1 MRFTV
6 AALIVSLATVFSVT
20 AQPAPGLNPG
30 AQLEK
35 GEPSSNTLYNGDRAD
50 ESVLEPEVPA
60 AESSPAR
67 SNPTQRAF
75 SKEANAAKFK
85 VWSTANV
92 KHKQTLKRL
101 LEMIPD
107 ITTAS
112 DHEDQL
118 RKMESSRKIARILK
132 QKYERIDVY
141 SKRLK
146 NSPTRLVHKDN
157 PEYQLEMSIAQ
168 SRRYAMQAIIQARN
182 KIRKNTKVIE
192 MGKAKVTPSSDI
204 HDNEETRQHTT
215 DSRLEEA
222 RLKEARRE
230 KIRLEEEARL
240 EIIRL
245 EEARLEVIRL
255 EEARINAARL
265 ETAKIEEAK
274 IERARAEVIK
284 QRQSNPNKDQLEQM
298 FGIYSTQ
305 SSDTISERRVVA
317 IGDLHSDFDMS
328 VITLQMAN
336 IIDVN
341 FNWIAGNTIVV
352 QTGDVTDRGDDT
364 IALYALL
371 RNLADQAKEHGGRLI
386 QLLGN
391 HEIMNMAGDLRYVSD
406 KDIASYGGPYF
417 RSHAFSENGGLGR
430 YLRTLGIAAKVD
442 DTVFFHAGTDLN
454 WSSLGIDVLNTLAH
468 QELVG
473 RDAEY
478 ISNSKLFGDHGPL
491 WYRGFAKR
499 DDDAFCD
506 FVKDVLFNL
515 KASRMVIGHTP
526 TKDGMI
532 GNRCDGLVYIIDV
545 GISRAIRGRIAALE
559 IVGDRVTPLYLQSTM

>member
-20 AQPAPGLNPG
+20 AQPAPSLNPG

-35 GEPSSNTLYNGDRAD
+35 GEPSSNTLYNSDRAD
-50 ESVLEPEVPA
+50 ESVLEPEVHA

-75 SKEANAAKFK
+75 SKEVNAAKFK
-85 VWSTANV
+85 AWSSANV

-112 DHEDQL
+112 DREDQL
-118 RKMESSRKIARILK
+118 RTMELCREIALALK
-132 QKYERIDVY
+132 QRYDHLDAY
-141 SKRLK
+141 SKKLK
-146 NSPTRLVHKDN
+146 NSPTRLAHKDN

-182 KIRKNTKVIE
+182 KIRKNTKVME
-192 MGKAKVTPSSDI
+192 MGKAKVIPSSDI
-204 HDNEETRQHTT
+204 QDNEETLQHTT
-215 DSRLEEA
+215 DSQLEEET
-222 RLKEARRE
+222 KSEFD
-230 KIRLEEEARL
+230 RLEEEAKQK
-240 EIIRL
+240 EKQ
-245 EEARLEVIRL
+245 ARLKK
-255 EEARINAARL
+255 ARIKAARL
-265 ETAKIEEAK
+265 EADKIEEAK

-284 QRQSNPNKDQLEQM
+284 QRQSNPNKDQLEEM

-305 SSDTISERRVVA
+305 SSDAISECRVVA
-317 IGDLHSDFDMS
+317 IGDLHGDFKMS
-328 VITLQMAN
+328 VKTLQMAN

-352 QTGDVTDRGDDT
+352 QTGDVVDRGADT
-364 IALYALL
+364 IKLYALL
-371 RNLADQAKEHGGRLI
+371 RALTDQAKRHGGRLI

-391 HEIMNMAGDLRYVSD
+391 HETMNMAGDLRYVSD
-406 KDIASYGGPYF
+406 EDIASYGGLNI
-417 RSHAFSENGGLGR
+417 RSHAFSENGDLGR
-430 YLRTLGIAAKVD
+430 YLRTLGIGAKVD
-442 DTVFFHAGTDLN
+442 DTVFFHAGTGLK
-454 WSSLGIDVLNTLAH
+454 WSRLGIDVLNTLAH

-473 RDAEY
+473 RNAEY
-478 ISNSKLFGDHGPL
+478 ISNSEIFDEHGPL
-491 WYRGFAKR
+491 WYRGFATR
-499 DDDAFCD
+499 DDNVFCD

-515 KASRMVIGHTP
+515 KANRMVIGHTP
-526 TKDGMI
+526 TEDGRI
-532 GNRCDGLVYIIDV
+532 SNRCDGLVYIIDV
-545 GISRAIRGRIAALE
+545 GISRYIRGRIAALE